1 MSDNHAALRR
11 VLGAAW
17 WLLFP
22 CFTALVVRLAVER
35 ACSDPYDLLPAL
47 TSNPLW
53 GWLIAIIY
61 VASHLWMIAVYML
74 TASISDSLLPRFGL
88 RGIWGSDYVK
98 ILLMLSAFVLEYLPV
113 TLWRL
118 AGTAL
123 HCAR

>member
-17 WLLFP
+17 WWLFP
-22 CFTALVVRLAVER
+22 CFTVLVLRLVVER

-61 VASHLWMIAVYML
+61 VASHLWMIAVYVL
-74 TASISDSLLPRFGL
+74 TASVADSLLPRSVF
-88 RGIWGSDYVK
+88 RSFWGADSVK

-118 AGTAL
+118 AGAAL

>member
-1 MSDNHAALRR
+1 M
-11 VLGAAW
+11 LGAAW

-47 TSNPLW
+47 ASNPLW

-61 VASHLWMIAVYML
+61 VASHLWIIAVYIL
-74 TASISDSLLPRFGL
+74 TASISDSLLPRSVF
-88 RGIWGSDYVK
+88 RGFWGADSVK

-113 TLWRL
+113 TMWRL
-118 AGTAL
+118 AGAAL

>member
-1 MSDNHAALRR
+1 

-22 CFTALVVRLAVER
+22 CFTALAVRLAVER

-47 TSNPLW
+47 ASNPLW

-61 VASHLWMIAVYML
+61 VTSHLWIIAVYIL
-74 TASISDSLLPRFGL
+74 TASVSDSLLPSRSAF
-88 RGIWGSDYVK
+88 RGFWGTDAVK

-113 TLWRL
+113 TLWQL

-123 HCAR
+123 HCGR